1 MMVGLL
7 SALAFT
13 GCARDA
19 AVASKN
25 LSYAADNFELDRR
38 IVFYNG
44 ITGEYILTIEGK
56 CSFDAV
62 SERKVDVTC
71 KTSGS
76 EYKKHSLG
84 ISDNVT
90 YFSEQL
96 TSKGVSA
103 YHYKVAFKPQS
114 IIPDIDLK
122 VQQSIDHQI
131 SAALVGITYALIY
144 VLNMLVLFAN

>member
-1 MMVGLL
+1 MFKKLFTVTVLSLGL
-7 SALAFT
+7 SLA
-13 GCARDA
+13 GCQRDA
-19 AVASKN
+19 QVASKN
-25 LSYAADNFELDRR
+25 LSYAADNFQLDRR

-44 ITGEYILTIEGK
+44 ITGDYVLTIEGK

-71 KTSGS
+71 KVG
-76 EYKKHSLG
+76 EDEFKKHSLG

-96 TSKGVSA
+96 TSKGVST
-103 YHYKVAFKPQS
+103 YQYKVDFRPTT

-122 VQQSIDHQI
+122 
-131 SAALVGITYALIY
+131 TP
-144 VLNMLVLFAN
+144 LNK

>member
-1 MMVGLL
+1 MKTKMLCVGLAA
-7 SALAFT
+7 ALLFV
-13 GCARDA
+13 GCSRDA
-19 AVASKN
+19 QVASKN
-25 LSYAADNFELDRR
+25 LSYAADNFQLDRR

-44 ITGEYILTIEGK
+44 ITGDYILTIEGK

-62 SERKVDVTC
+62 SEKKVDVTC
-71 KTSGS
+71 KTGDS
-76 EYKKHSLG
+76 EFKKHSLG

-96 TSKGVSA
+96 ASKGVST

-122 VQQSIDHQI
+122 V
-131 SAALVGITYALIY
+131 
-144 VLNMLVLFAN
+144 N

>member
-1 MMVGLL
+1 LSIEKALDMKMKFLAVGLMCAM
-7 SALAFT
+7 SVV
-13 GCARDA
+13 GCSRDA
-19 AVASKN
+19 QVASKN

-38 IVFYNG
+38 VVFYNG

-71 KTSGS
+71 KTGPS
-76 EYKKHSLG
+76 EFKKHSLG

-96 TSKGVSA
+96 SSKGVSA

-122 VQQSIDHQI
+122 V
-131 SAALVGITYALIY
+131 
-144 VLNMLVLFAN
+144 N

>member
-1 MMVGLL
+1 MSGEGKTMKKRLLAVGLMCAVAMVGC
-7 SALAFT
+7 SRGAQ
-13 GCARDA
+13 
-19 AVASKN
+19 VASKN

-38 IVFYNG
+38 VVFYNG

-62 SERKVDVTC
+62 SDRKVDVTC
-71 KTSGS
+71 KTGAS
-76 EYKKHSLG
+76 EFKKHSLG

-96 TSKGVSA
+96 SSKGVSA

-122 VQQSIDHQI
+122 
-131 SAALVGITYALIY
+131 
-144 VLNMLVLFAN
+144 LN